1 MKRFADKVVL
11 VTGAASGIGAAVVD
25 RIAQEGGKLVCVD
38 IQLEPTQKKAE
49 EVCAEGGEALAMACD
64 VSDASAV
71 REVVEQAIAHF
82 GRLDG
87 LCNSAGILRFE
98 NTLDIA
104 LEDWQQVLAVNLT
117 GTFLM
122 CQAAL
127 PHLLENGGAIA
138 NIASSS
144 ALMGQP
150 WSAAY
155 AASKGGVV
163 SFTKT
168 LAIEFGRKGVR
179 SNSVCPGGIDTPI
192 QKAFRFPEGADQ
204 SLLKRILP
212 FNGMKSPDSVAST
225 VAYLLSEDADHV
237 NGVELRVDGGTLS

>member
-1 MKRFADKVVL
+1 MKRFTDKVVL
-11 VTGAASGIGAAVVD
+11 VTGAASGIGAAVAR
-25 RIAQEGGKLVCVD
+25 RIAQEGGKLAVVD
-38 IQLEPTQKKAE
+38 IQLDAARKIAE
-49 EVCAEGGEALAMACD
+49 ELRATGGEALALACD

-71 REVVEQAIAHF
+71 RASVEQTVAHF

-87 LCNSAGILRFE
+87 LCNSAGILKFE
-98 NTLDIA
+98 NTIDIA

-127 PHLLENGGAIA
+127 PHLLESKGAIA

-163 SFTKT
+163 SLTKT

-179 SNSVCPGGIDTPI
+179 SNSLCPGGIDTPI
-192 QKAFRFPEGADQ
+192 QKAFAFPEGCDQ

-212 FNGMKSPDSVAST
+212 FNGMKYPDSVASA
-225 VAYLLSEDADHV
+225 VAFLLSDDADHV
-237 NGVELRVDGGTLS
+237 NGVELRIDGGTLS

>member
-1 MKRFADKVVL
+1 MKRFTDKVVL

-49 EVCAEGGEALAMACD
+49 EVCAAGGEALAVACD

-127 PHLLENGGAIA
+127 PHLLENGGAIV
-138 NIASSS
+138 NIASAS

-179 SNSVCPGGIDTPI
+179 SNSLCPGGIDTPI
-192 QKAFRFPEGADQ
+192 TKAFRFPEGSDQ
-204 SLLKRILP
+204 SLLQRILP
-212 FNGMKSPDSVAST
+212 FNGMKPPASVAGA
-225 VAYLLSEDADHV
+225 VAYLLSDDADHV

>member
-1 MKRFADKVVL
+1 MERFAGKVVL

-25 RIAQEGGKLVCVD
+25 RIAREGGKIACVD
-38 IQLEPTQKKAE
+38 IQLEPMEKKAE
-49 EVCAEGGEALAMACD
+49 EVRAAGGEALALACD

-71 REVVEQAIAHF
+71 RDTVAQAVAHF
-82 GRLDG
+82 GHLDG
-87 LCNSAGILRFE
+87 LCNAAGILRFE
-98 NTLDIA
+98 NTVDIA

-163 SFTKT
+163 SMTKT

-192 QKAFRFPEGADQ
+192 QKAFHFPEGADR
-204 SLLKRILP
+204 SLLNRILP

-237 NGVELRVDGGTLS
+237 NGIELRVDGGTLS